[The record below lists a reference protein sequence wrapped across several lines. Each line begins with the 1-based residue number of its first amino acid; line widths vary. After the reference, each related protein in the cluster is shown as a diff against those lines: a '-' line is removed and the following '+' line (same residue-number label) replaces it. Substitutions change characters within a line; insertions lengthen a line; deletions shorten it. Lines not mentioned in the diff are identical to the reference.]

1 MSNISILGETL
12 LSFISPHFPKF
23 IQELNP
29 GISRSTLQLS
39 LADLNQALPN
49 DFYELYEWKNGSL
62 NGFPRPFNLGDILEF
77 SPIELVCEDM
87 KWELYDNDPPTYK
100 GLKLLPFIKTDSDF
114 IAIVLGSH
122 YSEETHVI
130 CVTEVS
136 EILLYCD
143 SITTMLKSTVEC
155 FTSGYIVI
163 NDEGIAEENY
173 HLCSE
178 VWRKNNPY
186 TVAEAILEL
195 TLSVNICISEAS
207 SSIANKEYY
216 KVVNSLTS
224 ALATL
229 WRYRPQEAITLIQDN
244 LVSLKRNN
252 LARGGGLYL
261 TLDKWLKEVL

>member
-1 MSNISILGETL
+1 MSNISTLGETL
-12 LSFISPHFPKF
+12 LSFISPHFPEF

-39 LADLNQALPN
+39 LAELDQTLPN

-62 NGFPRPFNLGDILEF
+62 NGFPRPFNSGEILEF

-87 KWELYDNDPPTYK
+87 KWEFHGDDIPNYK
-100 GLKLLPFIKTDSDF
+100 GFQLLPFIRDSDS
-114 IAIVLGSH
+114 IAITLGRN
-122 YSEETHVI
+122 YSEEAHIVYVTHV
-130 CVTEVS
+130 CEV
-136 EILLYCD
+136 LPFCD
-143 SITTMLKSTVEC
+143 SITSMLTSTVEC

-195 TLSVNICISEAS
+195 TLSVNICISES
-207 SSIANKEYY
+207 SFSIADKEYY
-216 KVVNSLTS
+216 KVVGSLTS

-229 WRYRPQEAITLIQDN
+229 WRYRPQEAISLIQDN

-261 TLDKWLKEVL
+261 TLDKWLKDVL